1 MIHRN
6 ARRLWRGAAAIAVAT
21 VVGPAAC
28 SQQATQS
35 TGPQIEDKT
44 FRVTL
49 ASPSTKLS
57 FLAVQV
63 LEPKVLQRVEQG
75 TGKVVYPPM
84 LRATVKVKNTSEDQ
98 AVRLISGAVK
108 YLGPDSQPIQL
119 AKERSDTTFK
129 FYSYGEERLDPGMEA
144 SRDVEIPFPAVAL
157 KDSTLRD
164 IRLEVD
170 YIPLSF
176 KQEAVKIQASLGQ

>member
-1 MIHRN
+1 MIYRN
-6 ARRLWRGAAAIAVAT
+6 ARRPWRTTATIAVAT
-21 VVGPAAC
+21 VVGLAAC
-28 SQQATQS
+28 TQQDTQS
-35 TGPQIEDKT
+35 SGPKIEDKT

-49 ASPSTKLS
+49 ASPATKLS

-63 LEPKVLQRVEQG
+63 LEPKVVQRVEQG

-98 AVRLISGAVK
+98 AVRLISGEVE
-108 YLGPDSQPIQL
+108 YLGADSRPIQL
-119 AKERSDTTFK
+119 PKERSDTTFK
-129 FYSYGEERLDPGMEA
+129 FYSYTEERLDPGMEA
-144 SRDVEIPFPAVAL
+144 SRDVEVPFPAVAL

-176 KQEAVKIQASLGQ
+176 KQEAVKIQASLGP

>member
-1 MIHRN
+1 MIHRD
-6 ARRLWRGAAAIAVAT
+6 ARRLWRGAAAMAAAT
-21 VVGPAAC
+21 VVGLGAC
-28 SQQATQS
+28 AQQETQS
-35 TGPQIEDKT
+35 SGPQIEDKT

-49 ASPSTKLS
+49 ASPATKLS

-63 LEPKVLQRVEQG
+63 LEPKVVQRVEQG
-75 TGKVVYPPM
+75 TGKVIYPPM

-98 AVRLISGAVK
+98 AVRLISGEFK

-119 AKERSDTTFK
+119 AKERRDTTFK
-129 FYSYGEERLDPGMEA
+129 FYSYTEERLDPGMEA
-144 SRDVEIPFPAVAL
+144 SRDVEVPFPAVAL

-164 IRLEVD
+164 IGLEVD

-176 KQEAVKIQASLGQ
+176 KQQAVKIRASLGP

>member
-1 MIHRN
+1 MIDRD
-6 ARRLWRGAAAIAVAT
+6 ARRLWRGAAAIAAAT
-21 VVGPAAC
+21 VVGLGAC
-28 SQQATQS
+28 AQQETQS
-35 TGPQIEDKT
+35 SGPPIEDKT

-49 ASPSTKLS
+49 ASPATKFS

-63 LEPKVLQRVEQG
+63 LDPKVVQRVEQG
-75 TGKVVYPPM
+75 TGKVIAPPM

-98 AVRLISGAVK
+98 AVRLISGEFK

-129 FYSYGEERLDPGMEA
+129 FYSYTEERLDPGMEA
-144 SRDVEIPFPAVAL
+144 SRDVEVPFPAVAL

-164 IRLEVD
+164 IGLQVD

-176 KQEAVKIQASLGQ
+176 KRDGVKLRASLAQ